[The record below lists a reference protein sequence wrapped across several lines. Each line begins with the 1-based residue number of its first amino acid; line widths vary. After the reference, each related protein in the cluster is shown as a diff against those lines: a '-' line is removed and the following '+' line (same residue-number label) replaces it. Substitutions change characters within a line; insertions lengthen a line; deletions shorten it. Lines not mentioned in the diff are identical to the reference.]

1 MDNGKSS
8 MEDMV
13 MIKNY
18 TSAVPVFRS
27 IQYIED
33 KLVKYGA
40 TDIVKTYN
48 DDKKLQG
55 ICFIMKTQGKS
66 IPFQL
71 PARVDNVEK
80 VLKKTVKHPR
90 SGTYNRIR
98 EQAERTAWKIIS
110 DWVDIQI
117 ALIELQQADF
127 MEVFLP
133 YVYNPRDKM
142 TFYEHIKGNGY
153 KLLTEG

>member
-1 MDNGKSS
+1 MGNRKGKV
-8 MEDMV
+8 EGMV

-18 TSAVPVFRS
+18 TSTVPVFRS
-27 IQYIED
+27 VQYIED
-33 KLVKYGA
+33 KLVKHGA
-40 TDIVKTYN
+40 TDIMKTYN
-48 DDKKLQG
+48 ADKRLQG
-55 ICFIMKTQGKS
+55 ICFIMKTQGNP
-66 IPFQL
+66 IPFRL
-71 PARVDNVEK
+71 PVRVNNVEK
-80 VLKKTVKHPR
+80 VLKETVKHPR
-90 SGTYNRIR
+90 SGTYTRIR

-117 ALIELQQADF
+117 TLIELQQVDF

-142 TFYEHIKGNGY
+142 TFYEQIKGNGY